1 MRTLFGIIKLPYTA
15 IRVAFGGRRRS
26 EPVIQSAMDPVAPAE
41 APRKRGW
48 LRKSAIVV
56 GGISVIAGTG
66 LLTIGV
72 MNEISS
78 GDDSTVQ
85 GEGIVLAYR
94 DDPGAVYDRPI
105 VVTPAP
111 TATPAP
117 TPVPA
122 PAVFGAPAPPRE
134 SRYRM
139 VIDSIGV
146 NAGVFT
152 YGLDGNA
159 VPEVPLNGWDVA
171 WYDFSSPPGGGSNAV
186 FAGHVT
192 WNGRAVFWDLPTLGA
207 GAQIRL
213 IANDG
218 SELVYGVTE
227 SYLIDPHAPDAISV
241 MLGTP
246 DDVITIITCDGDPF
260 FIGGSFGYDYT
271 HRRVIRASL
280 VNSHPGAVAEPVADP
295 AAAQPAAAPE
305 PETGG

>member
-1 MRTLFGIIKLPYTA
+1 
-15 IRVAFGGRRRS
+15 
-26 EPVIQSAMDPVAPAE
+26 
-41 APRKRGW
+41 
-48 LRKSAIVV
+48 
-56 GGISVIAGTG
+56 
-66 LLTIGV
+66 
-72 MNEISS
+72 
-78 GDDSTVQ
+78 
-85 GEGIVLAYR
+85 
-94 DDPGAVYDRPI
+94 
-105 VVTPAP
+105 
-111 TATPAP
+111 
-117 TPVPA
+117 
-122 PAVFGAPAPPRE
+122 
-134 SRYRM
+134 M

-171 WYDFSSPPGGGSNAV
+171 WYDFSTPPGNGSNAV

-207 GAQIRL
+207 GDQIRL

-227 SYLIDPHAPDAISV
+227 SFLVDPDAPDAIGV

-280 VNSHPGAVAEPVADP
+280 VNSHPAAVVDP
-295 AAAQPAAAPE
+295 AAAQPAAVPA